1 MRNADALVRSECR
14 FGTNF
19 PFYSKSRD
27 AGESSPE
34 EPALRTRASTFRY
47 MAEKFLMP
55 KLSPT
60 MEEGQIARWV
70 KNEGESFDA
79 NETLAEVDTDKAT
92 MEMTAL
98 SGGTLLKILKG
109 AGDTAALG
117 EPIAIIGKAGED
129 ISALLS
135 EVSANGDNGSKAQPA
150 AEPKAE
156 AKPAANEQ
164 LAPSTTIEKPEELQL
179 QKTSESTTAPKAE
192 SKPGAQQAPPSDGRM
207 IVSPI
212 AARMAADN
220 NIDLRSISGSGPNGR
235 IIKRDIEEA
244 LKGGAKPTAG
254 AKPFT
259 PSTMVGASAFRDEPT
274 SKMRQVIASR
284 LAESIGPI
292 PTFYLTV
299 EIEMDGALA
308 VRKQINANL
317 DDDAKISV
325 NDIIVK
331 AAAMALVKHPWVN
344 ASYQDKSVRFYEKAD
359 IGVAVAIDEGL
370 ITPVVRGANLKGL
383 AEIAGEVKDLA
394 AKARDRKL
402 QPEQY
407 TGATFSISNLG
418 MMGIKE
424 FTAIINPPEA
434 AIIAVGG
441 ANPTPVVRDGQV
453 TVRSIMNVTMSCDH
467 RVVDGATG
475 AKFLQTFKQ
484 MLETP
489 AMMLV

>member
-1 MRNADALVRSECR
+1 
-14 FGTNF
+14 
-19 PFYSKSRD
+19 
-27 AGESSPE
+27 
-34 EPALRTRASTFRY
+34 

-60 MEEGQIARWV
+60 MEEGQISRWV
-70 KNEGESFDA
+70 KNEGDAFEA

-109 AGDTAALG
+109 AGETAALG
-117 EPIAIIGKAGED
+117 EAIAITGQKGED

-135 EVSANGDNGSKAQPA
+135 DVSSNGSPKKVEEIGGGGEEEKA
-150 AEPKAE
+150 AEREEPPKSATESAEKVTAKAE
-156 AKPAANEQ
+156 TSPIVKEAAV
-164 LAPSTTIEKPEELQL
+164 
-179 QKTSESTTAPKAE
+179 AE
-192 SKPGAQQAPPSDGRM
+192 IPQSAVRSPQSNGRM

-220 NIDLRSISGSGPNGR
+220 GIDLRSIAGSGPNGR
-235 IIKRDIEEA
+235 IIKRDVEEA
-244 LKGGAKPTAG
+244 LAGGGQKSAG
-254 AKPFT
+254 KAFT
-259 PSTMVGASAFRDEPT
+259 SSTVVGASPFRDEPA
-274 SKMRQVIASR
+274 SKIRQVIAGR

-299 EIEMDGALA
+299 EIEMDNLLA

-317 DDDAKISV
+317 DDDSKISV

-331 AAAMALVKHPWVN
+331 AAAMSLLRHPWVN
-344 ASYQDKSVRFYEKAD
+344 ASYHDKTVRFYEQAD

-383 AEIAGEVKDLA
+383 SEISAEIKDLA
-394 AKARDRKL
+394 AKAKSKKL
-402 QPEQY
+402 QPEEY
-407 TGATFSISNLG
+407 TGATFSVSNLG

-424 FTAIINPPEA
+424 FTAIINPPESGIL
-434 AIIAVGG
+434 AIGG

-453 TVRSIMNVTMSCDH
+453 VVRSMMSVTMSCDH
-467 RVVDGATG
+467 RIVDGATG

-484 MLETP
+484 MLESP
-489 AMMLV
+489 AMMLL

>member
-1 MRNADALVRSECR
+1 
-14 FGTNF
+14 
-19 PFYSKSRD
+19 
-27 AGESSPE
+27 
-34 EPALRTRASTFRY
+34 

-60 MEEGQIARWV
+60 MEEGQISRWV
-70 KNEGESFDA
+70 KNEGDSFDA

-98 SGGTLLKILKG
+98 QGGTLLKILKQ
-109 AGDTAALG
+109 AGDSAALG
-117 EPIAIIGKAGED
+117 EPIAITGKKGED
-129 ISALLS
+129 ISALVKEIES
-135 EVSANGDNGSKAQPA
+135 NGGAKKEGEKGRDGDGEKA
-150 AEPKAE
+150 AEVPEPPKAE
-156 AKPAANEQ
+156 TRAVATVSPAEKPAP
-164 LAPSTTIEKPEELQL
+164 APTN
-179 QKTSESTTAPKAE
+179 
-192 SKPGAQQAPPSDGRM
+192 GRM

-220 NIDLRSISGSGPNGR
+220 GIDLRSVAGSGPNGR
-235 IIKRDIEEA
+235 IIKRDIEA
-244 LKGGAKPTAG
+244 AMAGGAKPAVG
-254 AKPFT
+254 KAFT
-259 PSTMVGASAFRDEPT
+259 PSTLVGASAFRDEPT

-284 LAESIGPI
+284 LTESIGPI

-299 EIEMDGALA
+299 EIEMDNALA

-317 DDDAKISV
+317 GDDEKISV

-331 AAAMALVKHPWVN
+331 AAAMALTKHSWVN
-344 ASYQDKSVRFYEKAD
+344 SSYQDKNVRFYEQSD

-370 ITPVVRGANLKGL
+370 ITPVVRGANVKGL
-383 AEIAGEVKDLA
+383 AEISAEIKDLA
-394 AKARDRKL
+394 GKAKAKKL
-402 QPEQY
+402 QPEEY

-441 ANPTPVVRDGQV
+441 SNPTPVVRDGQILI
-453 TVRSIMNVTMSCDH
+453 RNIMNVTMSCDH

-489 AMMLV
+489 AMMLM

>member
-1 MRNADALVRSECR
+1 
-14 FGTNF
+14 
-19 PFYSKSRD
+19 
-27 AGESSPE
+27 
-34 EPALRTRASTFRY
+34 
-47 MAEKFLMP
+47 MP

-60 MEEGQIARWV
+60 MEEGQISRWV
-70 KNEGESFDA
+70 KSEGDAFEA

-98 SGGTLLKILKG
+98 QGGTLLKILKG
-109 AGDTAALG
+109 EGETAALG
-117 EPIAIIGKAGED
+117 EAIAITGKKGED
-129 ISALLS
+129 ISAVLK
-135 EVSANGDNGSKAQPA
+135 EVESNGSGKKDAGS
-150 AEPKAE
+150 EGRGDGE
-156 AKPAANEQ
+156 AGDAGIEGRGDAGKP
-164 LAPSTTIEKPEELQL
+164 APSTTVGKSEEQELK
-179 QKTSESTTAPKAE
+179 KTSA
-192 SKPGAQQAPPSDGRM
+192 PSDAPREASKVATGQADPKSEIRDPKSNGRM
-207 IVSPI
+207 LVSPI

-220 NIDLRSISGSGPNGR
+220 GIDLRNVTGSGPNGR
-235 IIKRDIEEA
+235 IIKRDIEAA
-244 LKGGAKPTAG
+244 LESKDQKPKT
-254 AKPFT
+254 KDQRPFT
-259 PSTMVGASAFRDEPT
+259 PSTIVGASAYSDEPT
-274 SKMRQVIASR
+274 SKIRQVIASR

-299 EIEMDGALA
+299 EIEMDNALA
-308 VRKQINANL
+308 VRKQVNANL
-317 DDDAKISV
+317 DDDDKISV
-325 NDIIVK
+325 NDIVVK
-331 AAAMALVKHPWVN
+331 AAAMALLKHPWVN
-344 ASYQDKSVRFYEKAD
+344 ASYQDKHVRFYEQAD

-383 AEIAGEVKDLA
+383 AEISAEIKDLA
-394 AKARDRKL
+394 GKAKAKKL

-441 ANPTPVVRDGQV
+441 ANPTPVVRDGEIV
-453 TVRSIMNVTMSCDH
+453 VRSIMDVTMSCDH

-489 AMMLV
+489 AMMLM

>member
-1 MRNADALVRSECR
+1 
-14 FGTNF
+14 
-19 PFYSKSRD
+19 
-27 AGESSPE
+27 
-34 EPALRTRASTFRY
+34 

-70 KNEGESFDA
+70 KNEGDNFEP

-117 EPIAIIGKAGED
+117 EAIAIVGEAGED

-135 EVSANGDNGSKAQPA
+135 ETGSNGKKPEAASATAD
-150 AEPKAE
+150 E
-156 AKPAANEQ
+156 AKPPEPRAEAA
-164 LAPSTTIEKPEELQL
+164 LSGTALGTALK
-179 QKTSESTTAPKAE
+179 SETRAAASVLSPNPQSASPNPQ
-192 SKPGAQQAPPSDGRM
+192 SNGGRM

-220 NIDLRSISGSGPNGR
+220 GIDLRAISGSGPNGR
-235 IIKRDIEEA
+235 IIKRDIEDA
-244 LKGGAKPTAG
+244 LAGGAKAG
-254 AKPFT
+254 KATAKPFVS
-259 PSTMVGASAFRDEPT
+259 STIVGASPFRDENT

-284 LAESIGPI
+284 LVESIGPI

-299 EIEMDGALA
+299 EIEMDNLLA
-308 VRKQINANL
+308 TRKQINANL
-317 DDDAKISV
+317 DDDSKISV

-331 AAAMALVKHPWVN
+331 GAAMALVKHPWVN
-344 ASYQDKSVRFYEKAD
+344 ASYQDKYVRFYEQAD

-370 ITPVVRGANLKGL
+370 ITPVVRGANIKGL
-383 AEIAGEVKDLA
+383 AEISAEIKDLA
-394 AKARDRKL
+394 AKAKAKKL
-402 QPEQY
+402 QPEEY

-441 ANPTPVVRDGQV
+441 ANPTPVVRDGEIM
-453 TVRSIMNVTMSCDH
+453 VRSIMSVTMSCDH

-475 AKFLQTFKQ
+475 ARFLQTFKQ
-484 MLETP
+484 MLESP
-489 AMMLV
+489 AMMLL

>member
-1 MRNADALVRSECR
+1 
-14 FGTNF
+14 
-19 PFYSKSRD
+19 
-27 AGESSPE
+27 
-34 EPALRTRASTFRY
+34 

-60 MEEGQIARWV
+60 MEEGQISRWV
-70 KNEGESFDA
+70 KNEGDTYEP

-98 SGGTLLKILKG
+98 SGGTLLKILKQ
-109 AGDTAALG
+109 AGETAALG
-117 EPIAIIGKAGED
+117 EAIAITGKKGED

-135 EVSANGDNGSKAQPA
+135 ESGSNGGASKKDAASEGRGDAEKPVAVSTP
-150 AEPKAE
+150 EPPKAE
-156 AKPAANEQ
+156 TRAVASVSENKSEAAPTN
-164 LAPSTTIEKPEELQL
+164 
-179 QKTSESTTAPKAE
+179 
-192 SKPGAQQAPPSDGRM
+192 GRL

-220 NIDLRSISGSGPNGR
+220 GIDLRTVSGSGPNGR
-235 IIKRDIEEA
+235 IIKRDIEQA
-244 LKGGAKPTAG
+244 LESGAQRPKT
-254 AKPFT
+254 KDQRPFT
-259 PSTMVGASAFRDEPT
+259 PSTQVGASAYSDEPT
-274 SKMRQVIASR
+274 SKIRQVIAGR

-299 EIEMDGALA
+299 EIEMDNVLA

-317 DDDAKISV
+317 DEDAKISV

-331 AAAMALVKHPWVN
+331 AAAMSLLKHSWVN
-344 ASYQDKSVRFYEKAD
+344 ASYHDKTVRFYEQAD

-383 AEIAGEVKDLA
+383 AEISAEIKDLA
-394 AKARDRKL
+394 AKARAKKL
-402 QPEQY
+402 QPEEY

-434 AIIAVGG
+434 AIIAVGS
-441 ANPTPVVRDGQV
+441 ANPTAVVRDGEIV
-453 TVRSIMNVTMSCDH
+453 IRNIMNVTMSCDH

-475 AKFLQTFKQ
+475 ARFLQTFKQ

-489 AMMLV
+489 ALMLM

>member
-1 MRNADALVRSECR
+1 
-14 FGTNF
+14 
-19 PFYSKSRD
+19 
-27 AGESSPE
+27 
-34 EPALRTRASTFRY
+34 

-70 KNEGESFDA
+70 KSEGDTFEA

-98 SGGTLLKILKG
+98 TGGTLLKILKG
-109 AGDTAALG
+109 EGETAALG
-117 EPIAIIGKAGED
+117 EAIAITGQKGED
-129 ISALLS
+129 ISGLLS
-135 EVSANGDNGSKAQPA
+135 EVSSNGKKPEPPASGGGEPVAAERPA
-150 AEPKAE
+150 AESVA
-156 AKPAANEQ
+156 
-164 LAPSTTIEKPEELQL
+164 
-179 QKTSESTTAPKAE
+179 
-192 SKPGAQQAPPSDGRM
+192 APPQRETRAVASVPAEPAVTSKTTDTPTESNGRM
-207 IVSPI
+207 FISPI

-220 NIDLRSISGSGPNGR
+220 GIDLRNVSGSGPNGR

-244 LKGGAKPTAG
+244 LASGSKPATAKA
-254 AKPFT
+254 FT
-259 PSTMVGASAFRDEPT
+259 PSTMVGASPFRDEAT
-274 SKMRQVIASR
+274 SKMRNVIASR
-284 LAESIGPI
+284 LTESIGPI

-299 EIEMDGALA
+299 EIEMDNALA
-308 VRKQINANL
+308 TRKQINANL
-317 DDDAKISV
+317 DEESKISL

-331 AAAMALVKHPWVN
+331 AAATALLQHPWVN
-344 ASYQDKSVRFYEKAD
+344 SSYQDKTVRFYEQAD

-383 AEIAGEVKDLA
+383 AEITAEIKDLA
-394 AKARDRKL
+394 AKAREKKL

-441 ANPTPVVRDGQV
+441 ASPTPVVRDGQV
-453 TVRSIMNVTMSCDH
+453 VIRSMMSVTMSCDH

-475 AKFLQTFKQ
+475 ARFLQTFKQ

-489 AMMLV
+489 AMMLM